1 MCTLCLVG
9 VMCDLP
15 IRRCVS
21 GLGMYPC
28 CRCAMTVGNV
38 VHVRGSCWSPLSVH
52 VLFIDVIIIGSL
64 RWLSSV
70 GRYRRVYRFWASA
83 SSGAYLRVCAC
94 IIYRFHYY
102 RITAVAF
109 LDRSLQK
116 GLPVL
121 GIYIARCVSTC
132 VAGSRGHVTFIS
144 YYILPYS

>member
-1 MCTLCLVG
+1 MDLELMCTWCLVG

-28 CRCAMTVGNV
+28 CRCAMTVGSV
-38 VHVRGSCWSPLSVH
+38 VHVRGSCSSPLSVH
-52 VLFIDVIIIGSL
+52 VLLSVLLLSHHCG
-64 RWLSSV
+64 SSV
-70 GRYRRVYRFWASA
+70 GHYRRVYRFWVST
-83 SSGAYLRVCAC
+83 SSGAYLCVCAC

-121 GIYIARCVSTC
+121 GIYIVRCVSTC
-132 VAGSRGHVTFIS
+132 FR
-144 YYILPYS
+144 